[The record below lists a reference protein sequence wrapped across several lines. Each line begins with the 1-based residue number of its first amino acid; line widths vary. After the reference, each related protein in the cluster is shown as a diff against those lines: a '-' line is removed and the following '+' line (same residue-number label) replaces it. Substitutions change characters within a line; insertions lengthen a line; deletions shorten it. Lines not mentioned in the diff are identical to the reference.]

1 MLNKI
6 LNQELKVQNVYRRV
20 NPSFYP
26 KKFEKKNFV
35 KNKKFLTNLYFN
47 YLKLPIELFKNK
59 SMLEFGSGTGEF
71 SVNYLIWKM
80 RADFVELNPLAIKK
94 CKKYFKKFSNSKKFK
109 IFNKSIFTFNL
120 KKKYDFVSSIG
131 VIHHTDYKKA
141 FKIKSK
147 FLKKNGFMMLGIGNS
162 AGALQRN
169 LQRFIIYYLASNNE
183 KKMCRLAKKFFPEF
197 LKRAQIHGRRSLDS
211 IIYDNFINPK
221 DFQPS
226 TKEILNLAKKNKLTL
241 YSSWPP
247 LTPIFL
253 SDSAQRLNENIQK
266 FSNILSSNDIF
277 SLVHKDD
284 DYKKLNLVD
293 SKSKNSI
300 DNLNRFTK
308 LINNIGSKKLPSIL
322 IVKKN
327 LKNLSKKKYKDLSYL
342 DLPKTIFTKYN
353 YNNFFKEL
361 IILFNLLE
369 KKNEEKIEKFLKK
382 TKVLFKGNSGIGMNY
397 YMFYKE

>member
-183 KKMCRLAKKFFPEF
+183 KKICMLGKKFFPEF
-197 LKRAQIHGRRSLDS
+197 LKRGKIDGRRSLDS

-353 YNNFFKEL
+353 YNNFLKEL